1 MNFYIVDDICLSPL
15 DVMRYGEDSAIRSN
29 LEGLYSCRAG
39 KVLILR
45 RSIDARKKSAVV
57 WRFRVAAQLPDSS
70 AAGLQPYV
78 AESAVPVA
86 RIVRSKRIIVI
97 GSGPAGLFA
106 TLRLLD
112 HGFDVTLIERGST
125 VDIRD
130 RDVEI
135 LKTKGILDPESNV
148 LFGEGGAGTYSDGKL
163 TTRTNRPEQRWFFD
177 TLVRFGAKSEILYDA
192 KPHVGTDSLSKV
204 VASVRAEIVS
214 RGAEVVFGE
223 KADRL
228 IIEMGSVVGVVCAS
242 GKEFRGSAVVLATGH
257 SARDTYAMLDASGVA
272 LEKKGFAVGMRIEHP
287 AEFINTAQFGK
298 FSPHLPSADYRLV
311 HNDPQTGRGVYS
323 FCMCPGGEVVNSASE
338 QGALCVNWMSFSD
351 RGLQW
356 SNAAIVVSV
365 KAEDIRGSVLAGIE
379 FQREAERRCYDLGGG
394 SFSAPVQSAAAFIAG
409 KKASSGNR
417 TKSYRPGTVDAD
429 LSSMYPSWISEPLKR
444 GLRRFDSMIRGFSQE
459 GLLIGAETRTSS
471 PVRINRGESME
482 STSHPGLYPVGE
494 GAGYAGGI
502 VSSAVDGIRC
512 ADVISERF
520 SG

>member
-1 MNFYIVDDICLSPL
+1 
-15 DVMRYGEDSAIRSN
+15 
-29 LEGLYSCRAG
+29 
-39 KVLILR
+39 
-45 RSIDARKKSAVV
+45 
-57 WRFRVAAQLPDSS
+57 
-70 AAGLQPYV
+70 
-78 AESAVPVA
+78 
-86 RIVRSKRIIVI
+86 
-97 GSGPAGLFA
+97 
-106 TLRLLD
+106 
-112 HGFDVTLIERGST
+112 
-125 VDIRD
+125 
-130 RDVEI
+130 
-135 LKTKGILDPESNV
+135 
-148 LFGEGGAGTYSDGKL
+148 
-163 TTRTNRPEQRWFFD
+163 
-177 TLVRFGAKSEILYDA
+177 
-192 KPHVGTDSLSKV
+192 
-204 VASVRAEIVS
+204 
-214 RGAEVVFGE
+214 
-223 KADRL
+223 
-228 IIEMGSVVGVVCAS
+228 
-242 GKEFRGSAVVLATGH
+242 
-257 SARDTYAMLDASGVA
+257 
-272 LEKKGFAVGMRIEHP
+272 
-287 AEFINTAQFGK
+287 
-298 FSPHLPSADYRLV
+298 
-311 HNDPQTGRGVYS
+311 
-323 FCMCPGGEVVNSASE
+323 
-338 QGALCVNWMSFSD
+338 MSFSD

>member
-1 MNFYIVDDICLSPL
+1 MKAYIVDDICLSPL
-15 DVMRYGEDSAIRSN
+15 DVDRCGESSAIRS
-29 LEGLYSCRAG
+29 YVSDRFSCETGAIR
-39 KVLILR
+39 ILR
-45 RSIDARKKSAVV
+45 RSIDARKKSAVI
-57 WRFRVAAQLPDSS
+57 WRFRVAAELPDAS
-70 AAGLQPYV
+70 AAGLEIFSREETPSV
-78 AESAVPVA
+78 S
-86 RIVRSKRIIVI
+86 RIVRSRRIIVA

-106 TLRLLD
+106 SLRLLD
-112 HGFDVTLIERGST
+112 HGFDVTLLERGRP
-125 VDIRD
+125 VELRD

-135 LKTKGILDPESNV
+135 LKTKGVLDAESNV

-163 TTRTNRPEQRWFFD
+163 TTRTSRPEQQWFFD

-204 VASVRAEIVS
+204 VAAIRSEIVS
-214 RGAEVVFGE
+214 RGGQVVFGE

-228 IIEMGSVVGVVCAS
+228 LLENGNVVGLGCAS
-242 GKEFRGSAVVLATGH
+242 GKEFRGAAVVLATGH

-287 AEFINTAQFGK
+287 AEFINDAQYARFA
-298 FSPHLPSADYRLV
+298 SVLPAADYRLV
-311 HNDPQTGRGVYS
+311 YNDPQTGRGVYS

-338 QGALCVNWMSFSD
+338 QGALCVNGMSFSD
-351 RGLQW
+351 RGLRW

-365 KAEDIRGSVLAGIE
+365 KAEDIRGDVLSGIE
-379 FQREAERRCYDLGGG
+379 FQREAERRCFALGGG
-394 SFSAPVQSAAAFIAG
+394 TFAAPVQSAAAFIAG
-409 KKASSGNR
+409 KKTSSGNR

-429 LSSMYPSWISEPLKR
+429 LSSLYPSWISEPLKR
-444 GLRRFDSMIRGFSQE
+444 GLKRFDSMIRGFSQE

-471 PVRINRGESME
+471 PVRITRGESME
-482 STSHPGLYPVGE
+482 SASHPGLYPVGE

-512 ADVISERF
+512 ADRISERF